1 MTIRI
6 KPFDRRRFLTA
17 SAIAAALPGFASAQP
32 APKAASSLPA
42 PLAALKSRR
51 SEAQP
56 ISHAEREERL
66 TRAQQK
72 MRDNRIDAIALIGG
86 TSLVYF
92 TGIRWWN
99 SERLFV
105 AILPQ
110 KGAPFYV
117 CPAFEEERARE
128 QMREAPGGK
137 DSRVYTWNED
147 EDPYVLVSK
156 GLKDLGITGGKLGI
170 EERVTFVFSDGM
182 RKALPGFETVSATP
196 VTAGCRAVKTAAEL
210 KLMQLAND
218 VTLSVYEAAWKSI
231 LAAGPGITNRQ
242 VSEWIGA
249 AYELTG
255 FPGDASCQ
263 VDKYSALPH
272 GSIEPQVIH
281 EGSLILIDDGCTVE
295 GYQSDISRSFTLGKP
310 TERMKHVFDVV
321 HQAQA
326 AAVAAAKPNVP
337 CGAIDAAARK
347 VIDEAGFGPG
357 YVHFSHRLGHGIG
370 MDGHEWPYLVKGNP
384 TPLEVGMCFSDEPG
398 VYLRGEFGIRLEDD
412 WHVTE
417 DGGKLFTPQ
426 SHSLEEPFAQ
436 G

>member
-1 MTIRI
+1 MTIHV
-6 KPFDRRRFLTA
+6 DRRRFLTLSA
-17 SAIAAALPGFASAQP
+17 SAAALPILGAAQSS
-32 APKAASSLPA
+32 PKPTASLPA
-42 PLAALKSRR
+42 PLAALKNRR

-56 ISHAEREERL
+56 IAHAEREERFA
-66 TRAQQK
+66 RAQRK
-72 MRDNRIDAIALIGG
+72 MQENGLDAIALAGG

-92 TGIRWWN
+92 TGIRWGN

-105 AILPQ
+105 AVLPR

-137 DSRVYTWNED
+137 DSKVYTWNED
-147 EDPYVLVSK
+147 EDPYALVAK

-170 EERVTFVFSDGM
+170 EERVPFVFSDGI
-182 RKALPGFETVSATP
+182 RKAVPGFETSSATP

-231 LAAGPGITNRQ
+231 LAAGPGITNAQ
-242 VSEWIGA
+242 VSHWIGA
-249 AYELTG
+249 AYTLTG

-263 VDKYSALPH
+263 VDAYSALPH
-272 GSIEPQVIH
+272 GSVEPQVIKD
-281 EGSLILIDDGCTVE
+281 GSLILIDDGCTVE

-310 TERMKHVFDVV
+310 TDKMKHVFDVV
-321 HQAQA
+321 HRAQA
-326 AAVAAAKPNVP
+326 AAVAAGKPGVP

-347 VIDEAGFGPG
+347 IIDDAGFGPG

-384 TPLEVGMCFSDEPG
+384 TPLEVGNCFSDEPG
-398 VYLRGEFGIRLEDD
+398 IYLRGEFGIRLEDD

-426 SHSLEEPFAQ
+426 SHSLEEPFARD
-436 G
+436 

>member
-1 MTIRI
+1 MSIVI
-6 KPFDRRRFLTA
+6 KPFDRRRFLSA
-17 SAIAAALPGFASAQP
+17 SAITAALPGLASAQP

-42 PLAALKSRR
+42 PLAALKNRR

-56 ISHAEREERL
+56 ISHAEREERF

-72 MRDNRIDAIALIGG
+72 MRDNSIDAIALIGG

-105 AILPQ
+105 AVLPQ

-128 QMREAPGGK
+128 QMQEAPGGK
-137 DSRVYTWNED
+137 DSKVYTWNED
-147 EDPYVLVSK
+147 EDPYVLVAK
-156 GLKDLGITGGKLGI
+156 GLKDLGLTGGKLGF
-170 EERVTFVFSDGM
+170 EERVTFVFSDGI

-231 LAAGPGITNRQ
+231 LAAGPGITNAQ
-242 VSEWIGA
+242 VSQWIGA
-249 AYELTG
+249 AYGLTG

-281 EGSLILIDDGCTVE
+281 EGSLILIDDGCKVE
-295 GYQSDISRSFTLGKP
+295 EYQSDISRTFTLGKP

-321 HQAQA
+321 HRAQA

-347 VIDEAGFGPG
+347 VIDDAGFGPG

-426 SHSLEEPFAQ
+426 SPSLEEPFAQ
-436 G
+436 S

>member
-6 KPFDRRRFLTA
+6 NRRRFLSV
-17 SAIAAALPGFASAQP
+17 SAAAAALPVLGKAQP
-32 APKAASSLPA
+32 ASKPVSTLPA
-42 PLAALKSRR
+42 PLAALKNRR
-51 SEAQP
+51 SETQP
-56 ISHAEREERL
+56 ISAAEREERF

-72 MRDNRIDAIALIGG
+72 MRDNGIDAIALIGG

-105 AILPQ
+105 AVLPQ

-117 CPAFEEERARE
+117 CPSFEEERARE
-128 QMREAPGGK
+128 QMREAPAGK
-137 DSRVYTWNED
+137 DSKVYTWQED
-147 EDPYVLVSK
+147 EDPYALVAK
-156 GLKDLGITGGKLGI
+156 GLKDLGLSSGKIGM
-170 EERVTFVFSDGM
+170 EERVTFVFSDGI
-182 RKALPGFETVSATP
+182 RKAIPGFETVSATP

-210 KLMQLAND
+210 RLMQLAND
-218 VTLSVYEAAWKSI
+218 VTLSVYEACWKSI

-242 VSEWIGA
+242 VSEWITA

-263 VDKYSALPH
+263 VDAYSALPH
-272 GSIEPQVIH
+272 GSVQPQVIKD
-281 EGSLILIDDGCTVE
+281 GSLILIDDGCTVE

-310 TERMKHVFDVV
+310 TDRMKHVFDVV
-321 HQAQA
+321 HRAQA
-326 AAVAAAKPNVP
+326 AALAAGKPGIA
-337 CGAIDAAARK
+337 CGAVDAAARK
-347 VIDEAGFGPG
+347 VVDDAGFGPG
-357 YVHFSHRLGHGIG
+357 YSHFSHRVGHGIG

-384 TPLEVGMCFSDEPG
+384 TLLEVGNCFSDEPG

-426 SHSLEEPFAQ
+426 SPSLEEPFAR